1 MSQEHASQT
10 FQTFSGATSRPE
22 ASLGDA
28 FRETSFPP
36 DGFKLLDSVEKVE
49 EENWDWYSA
58 EAYYPVHIGE
68 TFQSRY
74 QIVGKLGYGAHSTAW
89 LSRDLQAHRYV
100 ALKVCER
107 ASQSAE
113 RELAAYKHLDSL
125 TTEHL
130 GALVIR
136 QLLDSFTLKAFG
148 NEYRCM
154 VHEPL
159 GMSIEILQQL
169 MPNQLLSEE
178 ALKSVLKYLLLALDC
193 LHSECK
199 MVYTDLQASNIH
211 FRVEDDSIF
220 DDFAKAEMTNP
231 IPREIDG
238 DRVIY
243 ESRGL
248 RMPKKTGPPVLC
260 DFGEARFSRSSYTD
274 DIQPYVYRA
283 PEVIL
288 DIPWSYEVDIWNVG
302 VMIWDLFEGRHLFS
316 ARGPNGGQLSV
327 YHLAEMVAILGLPP
341 AEYLRRTQTSWEY
354 FHDDGTWKAPAVIPE
369 TSLEAVETRLSGD
382 NKAAFL
388 TFVRKM
394 LQWCPERR
402 QTAKQLLDDSWLNS

>member
-1 MSQEHASQT
+1 MGKRPGFLREYCHRTAPRSTALH
-10 FQTFSGATSRPE
+10 GAARAHGRLIT
-22 ASLGDA
+22 
-28 FRETSFPP
+28 
-36 DGFKLLDSVEKVE
+36 V
-49 EENWDWYSA
+49 ENWDWYSA
-58 EAYYPVHIGE
+58 EAYCPIRIGE
-68 TFQSRY
+68 TLQSRY

-89 LSRDLQAHRYV
+89 LSRDLHAHSYV
-100 ALKVCER
+100 TLKACER
-107 ASQSAE
+107 ESQSAE
-113 RELAAYKHLDSL
+113 RELAAYQHLHSL

-136 QLLDSFTLKAFG
+136 QPLDSFTITASDH
-148 NEYRCM
+148 EYRCM

-159 GMSIEILQQL
+159 GMSVEILQHL
-169 MPNQLLSEE
+169 MPNEVLSED

-193 LHSECK
+193 LHNEGN
-199 MVYTDLQASNIH
+199 MVHTDLQASNIQ

-220 DDFAKAEMTNP
+220 EYSAKAEMTNP
-231 IPREIDG
+231 SPRKVDG
-238 DRVIY
+238 NQVTY

-260 DFGEARFSRSSYTD
+260 DFGEARFGRSSYTD

-288 DIPWSYEVDIWNVG
+288 DIPWSYEVDVWNVG

-316 ARGPNGGQLSV
+316 ARGPNGDQLSE
-327 YHLAEMVAILGLPP
+327 YHLAEMVAMLGLPP
-341 AEYLRRTQTSWEY
+341 AEYLQRTQTSWQY
-354 FHDDGTWKAPAVIPE
+354 FNNDGAWKAPAVIPE
-369 TSLEAVETRLSGD
+369 NSLEAVETRLSGD

-388 TFVRKM
+388 AFVRKM

-402 QTAKQLLDDSWLNS
+402 HTAKQLLDDSWLNS